1 MEGVSKGSKLVKE
14 GGDGRQEGEGIV
26 VKKQNVAM
34 GMDVL
39 DCPGCSTPLRPPIF
53 QCSMGHFVCSSCRD
67 KLPKK
72 ACSVCSWAILN
83 RCHGMERVVDSIVV
97 PCTYADH
104 GCAEMI
110 SYHQKREH
118 EEACPRAPCFCPEK
132 GCGFAGTTE
141 ALLDHFVGTHDW
153 PMTRFQYYMPFD
165 IQVKAGV
172 HVLRGSK
179 DGHLF
184 LLRMVWLDSPL
195 HGVSLVRVEPHACE
209 SKSWCSVGFS
219 WFKGHYQISMLDEI
233 RSTSLSDGL
242 PTDYFLTVPEA
253 CRGGGARVVMRVTI
267 DTKGVYGDGD
277 EPEEDNEDESYSEE
291 EDDDNDSDD
300 DEEDGDDDHD
310 EEEGEEEGD
319 NDNEDEDGE
328 EEEGDE
334 DEEEEEE
341 EEEEGD
347 DDDDDKD
354 SWEKVSNDNDD

>member
-110 SYHQKREH
+110 PYHQKREH

-141 ALLDHFVGTHDW
+141 ALFDHFVGTHDW
-153 PMTRFQYYMPFD
+153 PMTRFQYYVPFD

-184 LLRMVWLDSPL
+184 LLRMASLDSPL
-195 HGVSLVRVEPHACE
+195 HGVSLVRVDPHACE
-209 SKSWCSVGFS
+209 SKSWCSLGFS
-219 WFKGHYQISMLDEI
+219 WFKGHYQISMLDVI

-242 PTDYFLTVPEA
+242 PTDYFLTVAAQLIIPSFV
-253 CRGGGARVVMRVTI
+253 CHPT
-267 DTKGVYGDGD
+267 
-277 EPEEDNEDESYSEE
+277 
-291 EDDDNDSDD
+291 
-300 DEEDGDDDHD
+300 
-310 EEEGEEEGD
+310 
-319 NDNEDEDGE
+319 
-328 EEEGDE
+328 
-334 DEEEEEE
+334 
-341 EEEEGD
+341 
-347 DDDDDKD
+347 
-354 SWEKVSNDNDD
+354 EKFVCFNT